1 MERIC
6 TGCAVLLREDNTA
19 SFCSKDCQYEFE
31 LSEAYAGMVYREL
44 DRLVND
50 GVAPILG
57 MN

>member
-6 TGCAVLLREDNTA
+6 TGCAVLLREDSPT
-19 SFCSKDCQYEFE
+19 SFCCKECQWEFE

-44 DRLVND
+44 DKLVND

-57 MN
+57 MD